1 MKRQKDMIPED
12 NAVTP
17 RSVGVQYAMGK
28 REEIAP
34 GRMKRLVQSRNNAQ
48 WWMCLVVK
56 V

>member
-1 MKRQKDMIPED
+1 MIPED

-34 GRMKRLVQSRNNAQ
+34 GRMKSRNNAQ